1 MSSRV
6 VKQMYLSLIE
16 YSMLFI
22 HKQSRFVCDTGG
34 MSATVGGVLFGSE
47 SYQNDRYNSCQSMNI
62 LSIEYSHVFQS
73 CKTDVFESS

>member
-22 HKQSRFVCDTGG
+22 HKQSRFVCDSGG
-34 MSATVGGVLFGSE
+34 MSATVGVCSLGVKAIRMIGLT
-47 SYQNDRYNSCQSMNI
+47 
-62 LSIEYSHVFQS
+62 HV
-73 CKTDVFESS
+73 KA